1 MRKTTRKTTLKK
13 PSLIRISP
21 LHLFVLFSFL
31 LFKHRMVPFQNDYQ
45 LDKTFL
51 KTIHTLEML
60 KSSLKIN
67 LSYIDSI
74 SL

>member
-13 PSLIRISP
+13 PSLTRISP